1 MEKEMPRDVDLKSVV
16 ERRRGERVSRVVAIR
31 HRLIKRSGLKAP
43 SAWSLSTTKNMSH
56 SGLLFL
62 SSIPYRKGDI
72 LELQVVMSGIIDIY
86 RGQAQVVRVTEIGN
100 TLFDVGVK
108 NLLPKAPPRKAKSHF
123 KK

>member
-1 MEKEMPRDVDLKSVV
+1 MLKKSTSNAII
-16 ERRRGERVSRVVAIR
+16 ERRHGERVNRVVAIR
-31 HRLIKRSGLKAP
+31 HRLIKRSGLKTA

-62 SSIPYRKGDI
+62 SSIPYRKGDV
-72 LELQVVMSGIIDIY
+72 LQLHVVMSGIIEVY
-86 RGQAQVVRVTEIGN
+86 NGQAQVVRVTEVGS
-100 TLFDVGVK
+100 TSFDIAVK